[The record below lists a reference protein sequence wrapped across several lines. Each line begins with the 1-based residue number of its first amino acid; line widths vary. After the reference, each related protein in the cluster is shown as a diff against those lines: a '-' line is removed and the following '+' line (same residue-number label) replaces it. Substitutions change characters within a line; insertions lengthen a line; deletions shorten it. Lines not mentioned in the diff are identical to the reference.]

1 MFREMLLD
9 IFGFGLKFPR
19 VKGFLHIRSQSVF
32 LPLVPNGS
40 CGQEHLAA
48 MLVLR
53 KRAEERMIGCMHAC
67 LGVCISVHIYI
78 YLSLSLSLAVSYS
91 LCVCVCGFWLC

>member
-1 MFREMLLD
+1 MLLD

-19 VKGFLHIRSQSVF
+19 VKGFFTHTIPKRF

-78 YLSLSLSLAVSYS
+78 SLSLSLAVSYS
-91 LCVCVCGFWLC
+91 LCVCGFWLC